1 MNDKRFARL
10 RRAKRTRMKIREQ
23 GLTRLSVH
31 RSSRHI
37 YAQVIS
43 DDGSTV
49 IASASTSEK
58 GFQGNTGNKEAAA
71 SVGKLIAERA
81 KAKGVE
87 RVAFDRS
94 GFKYHGRVQALAEA
108 ARLYSEGALN
118 LRIDKTFPMARIA
131 DAHALSAE
139 GHVTG
144 KLVMMVS

>member
-31 RSSRHI
+31 HSSRHI

-108 ARLYSEGALN
+108 AREGGLE
-118 LRIDKTFPMARIA
+118 F
-131 DAHALSAE
+131 
-139 GHVTG
+139 
-144 KLVMMVS
+144 